1 MQDFVWDNSTNDAHC
16 THISSWIP
24 FEYLLWWW
32 EFCHNQP
39 NRTIKAKRKW
49 ALHFVF
55 AYIYVYDLNIM
66 STSQDYSAETG
77 KNMEILLPKWFPLT
91 NISNEMEITLSVFFF
106 SRAVRYGT
114 VTISISLNSA
124 IGTTHQRCSL
134 FYNKNSQLI
143 YGWLESIETLWKAL
157 LVPRKC
163 TLTMQFS
170 FEIACSIEKS
180 NTSCCRHFS
189 RRKSP
194 VIHCWRLNLWFL
206 IRFIL
211 V

>member
-1 MQDFVWDNSTNDAHC
+1 MSFAFCICVYLRIWFEYYVHKPRLLRRDWQKHGNPSAKVVSTNKY
-16 THISSWIP
+16 
-24 FEYLLWWW
+24 F
-32 EFCHNQP
+32 
-39 NRTIKAKRKW
+39 KW
-49 ALHFVF
+49 NGN
-55 AYIYVYDLNIM
+55 YIV
-66 STSQDYSAETG
+66 G
-77 KNMEILLPKWFPLT
+77 
-91 NISNEMEITLSVFFF
+91 FFF
-106 SRAVRYGT
+106 SHAVRYGT

-170 FEIACSIEKS
+170 FEIACSVEKS